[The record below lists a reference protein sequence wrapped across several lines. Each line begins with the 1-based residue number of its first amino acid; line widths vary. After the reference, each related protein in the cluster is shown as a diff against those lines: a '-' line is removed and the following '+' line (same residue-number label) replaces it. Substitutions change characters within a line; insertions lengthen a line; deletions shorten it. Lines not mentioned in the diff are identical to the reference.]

1 VSKEG
6 NESDLD
12 WEVRQN
18 GTLVALLNAQL
29 RAQVY
34 AEAESKQYPG
44 HHYLIRNRKNPEG
57 EGSAIIHE
65 GRTYLRMAK

>member
-1 VSKEG
+1 MSKES
-6 NESDLD
+6 ELD

-18 GTLVALLNAQL
+18 GFLVALFNAQL

-34 AEAESKQYPG
+34 AEAESKLYQG

-57 EGSAIIHE
+57 EGSAIVYE
-65 GRTYLRMAK
+65 SRTYLRTAK